1 MKAAVT
7 MKNTTKR
14 FMRVGQE
21 RVMVADMSIGC
32 NRRMSDKTIKRMEWE
47 ATVKAVGHTG
57 MITVPVSLLGK
68 RVKVV
73 LEVVE

>member
-1 MKAAVT
+1 MT
-7 MKNTTKR
+7 
-14 FMRVGQE
+14 
-21 RVMVADMSIGC
+21 
-32 NRRMSDKTIKRMEWE
+32 DKTIKRMEWE

-73 LEVVE
+73 LEVMEE